1 MYKQVLCILSFA
13 LLISG
18 CQESLDTSKEEDSTI
33 HFSVYGTVFDISGY
47 PVNGA
52 QISLY
57 EGLHFQG
64 GGTCIGSYVSGLDGQ
79 YKIPCSVVREK
90 NVKYSHFYQLEVHCS
105 GYQEYSE
112 SLTIMETEGLE
123 MQVDVKLK

>member
-1 MYKQVLCILSFA
+1 MYKQVLCILASVLMF
-13 LLISG
+13 SG
-18 CQESLDTSKEEDSTI
+18 CQGSLDSPKEEDSTI
-33 HFSVYGTVFDISGY
+33 HFSIYGTVFDSSGY

-64 GGTCIGSYVSGLDGQ
+64 CGTCIGSYVSGLDGQ